1 MKRGLN
7 RQIIV
12 TEAIR
17 MVEEQG
23 YDRLSV
29 RELASRLGIK
39 PASLYNH
46 IDGIEDLSVSI
57 AEEVG
62 ERLEHEL
69 VCASAGKGAEDAI
82 RGAARAYLAFA
93 TEHYQLYR
101 ALIRVPKADT
111 ERHRTVGAKSFACF
125 MKILHG
131 YGLDPEVELN
141 LVRMLRSFLHGF
153 VELCESGYMTHS
165 YGDRRDSFDF
175 ALEEFIG
182 LLRAFD
188 QGEKGEVILER

>member
-29 RELASRLGIK
+29 RELAGRLGIK

-46 IDGIEDLSVSI
+46 IEGIEDLAVSI
-57 AEEVG
+57 AETVG

-69 VCASAGKGAEDAI
+69 KCAVEGKGREDAL

-93 TEHYQLYR
+93 AEHYQLYR

-125 MKILHG
+125 VEILHG
-131 YGLDPEVELN
+131 YGLDAKVEHN

-153 VELCESGYMTHS
+153 VELCESGYLTHT

-175 ALEEFIG
+175 AIEEFIG
-182 LLRAFD
+182 LLRSCSE
-188 QGEKGEVILER
+188 GRKER